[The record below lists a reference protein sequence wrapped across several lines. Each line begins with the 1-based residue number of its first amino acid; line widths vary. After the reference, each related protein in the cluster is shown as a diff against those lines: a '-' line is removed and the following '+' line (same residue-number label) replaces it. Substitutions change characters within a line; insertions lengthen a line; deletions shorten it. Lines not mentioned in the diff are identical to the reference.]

1 MTPSIKLDRNSK
13 LRQIHRCW
21 TGEVYGASEHT
32 GSNVKF
38 VLLWKEIIFFWRR
51 IYSNEIDCLRNLH
64 QRFQLF
70 LGEKWLVERGRR
82 KSMSFSRRWVSVT
95 NVLLVRKLLSKPC
108 RQCWA
113 GMCSLRMGTL
123 ERDRVICSESFSFAG
138 EIARAKVSTGLAKRK
153 GETRH
158 APRRTQTGEKDF

>member
-13 LRQIHRCW
+13 LRQIHRA
-21 TGEVYGASEHT
+21 GQERFMGQANDT

-64 QRFQLF
+64 QRFRYFLEKNGWRNVVDARAWAFREGESRLPTSFLF
-70 LGEKWLVERGRR
+70 A
-82 KSMSFSRRWVSVT
+82 SFYLSR
-95 NVLLVRKLLSKPC
+95 